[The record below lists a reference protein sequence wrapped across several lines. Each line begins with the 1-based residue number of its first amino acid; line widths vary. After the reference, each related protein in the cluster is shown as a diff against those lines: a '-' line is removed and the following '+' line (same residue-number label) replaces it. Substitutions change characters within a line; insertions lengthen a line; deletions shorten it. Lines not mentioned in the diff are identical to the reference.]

1 MICCLLWFFHLRGA
15 SGMVNVLVSIP
26 RSLWGQETLSLL
38 EYIYVLWKPLID
50 SFRKGLYLGKDL
62 NKFQN
67 LNRWTILER
76 SMKTSSS
83 ANLLPTHMRVPW
95 PNGRLTKGWTACF
108 ERKYMSF
115 YQTYMIL
122 TYSFSDFIHLSGRNT
137 SGLLINWRRDGSIL
151 NSQSQFQNL
160 VIYAVGCCKLLV

>member
-26 RSLWGQETLSLL
+26 RSLWGQETLNLP
-38 EYIYVLWKPLID
+38 EYIHDVLWNPPID
-50 SFRKGLYLGKDL
+50 SYRKSLYLGKDL
-62 NKFQN
+62 LIFQN

-95 PNGRLTKGWTACF
+95 PNGRLTKGWTACL

-115 YQTYMIL
+115 YQTHTIL

-137 SGLLINWRRDGSIL
+137 SGLLINWRGDESML
-151 NSQSQFQNL
+151 NSQCQFQNL
-160 VIYAVGCCKLLV
+160 LI